1 MFEYPPL
8 SPRYYMTAYG
18 IAVKRGFQGTEE
30 EWLASLKG
38 DKGDPVLWLGQY
50 DSLEDLKQDHPTGE
64 EGDSYLVG
72 THLYWWDTETSEW
85 EDAGSWQ
92 GPQGEKGDKGDTG
105 PQGETGPQGS
115 TGPQGPTGAQGPAG
129 PTGPQG
135 PKGDKGEPF
144 EYEDFTEEQLE
155 ALTGPQGPEGPKGDT
170 GPQGPKGDRGD
181 TGIQGPQGEKGE
193 PGSRGPQG
201 EKGDTGA
208 QGPKGETGDTG
219 PQGPKGATFT
229 PSVSPDGII
238 SWTNDGSLENP
249 DPVSIKGPQGTQGP
263 PGVQGP
269 KGDQGDEG
277 PQGPQGPKGDQGD
290 TGTGL
295 DILGTYDNL
304 EALQA
309 AVTQP
314 QQGDMYNVGTADPY
328 TIYMWDS
335 TVEPGSWKSQ
345 GQLQGAKGDTGPQGE
360 QGPKGDQGPQGEQ
373 GPKGDTG
380 AQGEPGTPG
389 TAAGFGNPTA
399 IVDAATGTP
408 SVTVEASG
416 PDTAKVFAF
425 SFHNL
430 KGADGAK
437 GEQGDPGS
445 PGEKGEKGDKGDAGN
460 SATINGVNAL
470 TIQATNGIVGTMSD
484 GTYTISGENFLL
496 ASLKGAT
503 NGLAELDTSGHVP
516 TSQLPSYVD
525 DVLEYSSKSAFPPVG
540 SAGVIYVAIDTNL
553 TYRWGGSEYVEISP
567 SLALGETS
575 ATAYR
580 GDRGKTAYDHSQ
592 ITSGNPHGTTAA
604 DVGAQVKLTGTQGQV
619 VGFDSSGN
627 AIAQEA
633 PSGLPEGGT
642 QGQLLA
648 QGANGAEWVDNPV
661 VAFGPQTVA
670 ASAWASDS
678 TYSDYP
684 YRASIALSGVT
695 ANHVPSVNFNSSDAL
710 SGKLSPVSES
720 YDGGVYIYATE
731 ALTEAVSVG
740 SVTCIKAVSA

>member
-8 SPRYYMTAYG
+8 SPRYYISAYG
-18 IAVKRGFQGTEE
+18 IAVKHGFQGTEK

-50 DSLEDLKQDHPTGE
+50 DSLENLKQDHPTGE

-155 ALTGPQGPEGPKGDT
+155 ALTGPQGPEGPKGDV
-170 GPQGPKGDRGD
+170 GPQGPKGDKGD
-181 TGIQGPQGEKGE
+181 TGSQGPQGEKGE
-193 PGSRGPQG
+193 TGSQGPQG
-201 EKGDTGA
+201 EKGETGA
-208 QGPKGETGDTG
+208 QGPKG
-219 PQGPKGATFT
+219 
-229 PSVSPDGII
+229 
-238 SWTNDGSLENP
+238 
-249 DPVSIKGPQGTQGP
+249 
-263 PGVQGP
+263 
-269 KGDQGDEG
+269 DQGEEG
-277 PQGPQGPKGDQGD
+277 PEGPQGPKGDKGD

-295 DILGTYDNL
+295 DILGTYDTL
-304 EALQA
+304 GALQS

-314 QQGDMYNVGTADPY
+314 SQGHMYNVGTSEPY
-328 TIYMWDS
+328 TIYMWD
-335 TVEPGSWKSQ
+335 TTEGEGQWISQ
-345 GQLQGAKGDTGPQGE
+345 GQLQGAKGDTGPQGPT
-360 QGPKGDQGPQGEQ
+360 GKTGPQG
-373 GPKGDTG
+373 PP
-380 AQGEPGTPG
+380 GEPGEDG
-389 TAAGFGNPTA
+389 ADGAAAGFGTPTA
-399 IVDAATGTP
+399 TVDNTTGTP
-408 SVTVEASG
+408 NVTVQASG

-425 SFHNL
+425 QFTGL
-430 KGADGAK
+430 KGADGA
-437 GEQGDPGS
+437 
-445 PGEKGEKGDKGDAGN
+445 PGEDGAPGRDGKNGQDGAPGN
-460 SATINGVNAL
+460 DATINGVNAL
-470 TIQATNGIVGTMSD
+470 TLQATNGIVGNMS
-484 GTYTISGENFLL
+484 GSTYTISGENFLL
-496 ASLKGAT
+496 SSLKGAS

-525 DVLEYSSKSAFPPVG
+525 DVVEYSSQSAFPPVG
-540 SAGVIYVAIDTNL
+540 SAGIIYVATDTNL
-553 TYRWGGSEYVEISP
+553 TYRWGGSSYVEISP

-575 ATAYR
+575 ETAYR

-604 DVGAQVKLTGTQGQV
+604 DVGAQLKLTGTQGQV

-661 VAFGPQTVA
+661 LAFGPQTVV

-695 ANHVPSVNFNSSDAL
+695 ANHVPSVNFNSTDAL

>member
-8 SPRYYMTAYG
+8 SPRYYISAYG
-18 IAVKRGFQGTEE
+18 IAVKHGFQGTEK

-50 DSLEDLKQDHPTGE
+50 DSLENLKQDHPTGE

-155 ALTGPQGPEGPKGDT
+155 ALTGPQGPEGPKGDV
-170 GPQGPKGDRGD
+170 GPQGPKGDKGD
-181 TGIQGPQGEKGE
+181 TGSQGPQGEKGE
-193 PGSRGPQG
+193 TGSQGPQG
-201 EKGDTGA
+201 EKGETGA
-208 QGPKGETGDTG
+208 QGPKGDTGDTG
-219 PQGPKGATFT
+219 AQGPKGATFT

-269 KGDQGDEG
+269 KGDQGEE
-277 PQGPQGPKGDQGD
+277 GPQGPKGDKGD

-295 DILGTYDNL
+295 DILGTYDTL
-304 EALQA
+304 GALQS

-314 QQGDMYNVGTADPY
+314 SQGHMYNVGTSEPY
-328 TIYMWDS
+328 TIYMWD
-335 TVEPGSWKSQ
+335 TTEGEGQWISQ
-345 GQLQGAKGDTGPQGE
+345 GQLQGAKGDTGPQGPT
-360 QGPKGDQGPQGEQ
+360 GKTGPQG
-373 GPKGDTG
+373 PP
-380 AQGEPGTPG
+380 GEPGEDG
-389 TAAGFGNPTA
+389 ADGAAAGFGTPTA
-399 IVDAATGTP
+399 TVDNTTGTP
-408 SVTVEASG
+408 NVTVQASG

-425 SFHNL
+425 QFTGL
-430 KGADGAK
+430 KGADGA
-437 GEQGDPGS
+437 
-445 PGEKGEKGDKGDAGN
+445 PGEDGAPGQDGEDGQDGAPGN
-460 SATINGVNAL
+460 DATINGVNAL
-470 TIQATNGIVGTMSD
+470 TLQATNGIVGNMS
-484 GTYTISGENFLL
+484 GSTYTISGENFLL
-496 ASLKGAT
+496 SSLKGAS

-525 DVLEYSSKSAFPPVG
+525 DVVEYSSQSAFPPVG
-540 SAGVIYVAIDTNL
+540 SAGIIYVATDTNL
-553 TYRWGGSEYVEISP
+553 TYRWGGSFYVEISP

-575 ATAYR
+575 ETAYR

-627 AIAQEA
+627 AVAQEA

-661 VAFGPQTVA
+661 LAFGPQTVA

>member
-8 SPRYYMTAYG
+8 SPRYYISAYG
-18 IAVKRGFQGTEE
+18 IAVKHGFQGTEE

-219 PQGPKGATFT
+219 PQGPKGTTFT
-229 PSVSPDGII
+229 PAVSPDGII

-269 KGDQGDEG
+269 KGDQGEEG
-277 PQGPQGPKGDQGD
+277 PEGPQGPKGDKGD

-295 DILGTYDNL
+295 DILGTYDTL
-304 EALQA
+304 GALQS

-314 QQGDMYNVGTADPY
+314 SQGHMYNVGTSEPY
-328 TIYMWDS
+328 TIYMWD
-335 TVEPGSWKSQ
+335 TTEGEGQWISQ
-345 GQLQGAKGDTGPQGE
+345 GQLQGAKGDTGPQGPT
-360 QGPKGDQGPQGEQ
+360 GKTGPQG
-373 GPKGDTG
+373 PP
-380 AQGEPGTPG
+380 GEPGEDG
-389 TAAGFGNPTA
+389 ADGAAAGFGTPTA
-399 IVDAATGTP
+399 TVDNTTGTP
-408 SVTVEASG
+408 NVTVQASG

-425 SFHNL
+425 QFTGL
-430 KGADGAK
+430 KGADGA
-437 GEQGDPGS
+437 
-445 PGEKGEKGDKGDAGN
+445 PGEDGAPGQDGEDGQDGAPGN
-460 SATINGVNAL
+460 DATINGVNAL
-470 TIQATNGIVGTMSD
+470 TLQATNGIVGNMS
-484 GTYTISGENFLL
+484 GSTYTISGENFLL
-496 ASLKGAT
+496 SSLKGAS

-525 DVLEYSSKSAFPPVG
+525 DVVEYSSQSAFPPVG
-540 SAGVIYVAIDTNL
+540 SAGIIYVATDTNL
-553 TYRWGGSEYVEISP
+553 TYRWGGSSYVEISP

-627 AIAQEA
+627 AIAQDA

-661 VAFGPQTVA
+661 IAFGPQTVA

-695 ANHVPSVNFNSSDAL
+695 ANHVPSVNFNSTDAL

-740 SVTCIKAVSA
+740 SITCIKAVSA